1 MQFVTVE
8 NLILI
13 VVTFLVTSGIKSL
26 SELWGKDLSGASAA
40 LTAGLVGLFIMI
52 FNSVLVPLIPA
63 SALSVVEP
71 AAALL
76 IVILGAF
83 GVHKTAK
90 SFYAG

>member
-13 VVTFLVTSGIKSL
+13 VVTFLVTAGIKSL
-26 SELWGKDLSGASAA
+26 SATLGRDLSGVGAA
-40 LTAGLVGLFIMI
+40 LTAGLVGLVVTL
-52 FNSVLVPLIPA
+52 FNTLVVPAIPA

-71 AAALL
+71 AAGLL

-83 GVHKTAK
+83 GVHAEVKK
-90 SFYAG
+90 FRV